1 MNKPA
6 NIDAYINDFPE
17 EIRQRL
23 QDIRSTVKTI
33 VPDAGEAI
41 KYGMPT
47 FVWKGN
53 LVHFAAFKNH
63 IGFYPAPADPAGF
76 EIDLSAYKTGKGS
89 IQFPH
94 NQALPLHIII
104 AITKWR
110 VKKMITA

>member
-6 NIDAYINDFPE
+6 NIDEYIADFPE

-23 QDIRSTVKTI
+23 QQIRSTVRDV
-33 VPDAGEAI
+33 VPDAEEAI
-41 KYGMPT
+41 KYTMPT
-47 FVWKGN
+47 FVRNGN

-63 IGFYPAPADPAGF
+63 IGFYPAPAAPTDF
-76 EIDLSAYKTGKGS
+76 EIDLTAWKTGKGS

-94 NQALPLHIII
+94 NEPLPLHIVT

-110 VKKMITA
+110 VKHIVPS